1 MVLPTTAEMAVTKMI
16 DNSTLDKLREMKMNG
31 FAAELENQI
40 KAIETYSQLSFEER
54 IGLLVDA
61 EWNRRQN
68 NKFNRLLH
76 SARFSNNDACIEGIE
91 YIEDRHLE
99 KKEILRYAT
108 CKYINDGR
116 HIILKGASGN
126 GKTYIACALGNSAC
140 RRMKTVRYVRMPE
153 ILDELNIARVNGE
166 FAKVIK
172 AYKKVELLIIDE
184 WLIRKL
190 TPQESY
196 DMLKLAEA
204 RSRKSMIFCTQYEPC
219 GWYERINSNPE
230 GDSPVSEAI
239 MDRII
244 NNAYIMSIDG
254 KMSMRERYG
263 VQNSEEAFDYE

>member
-1 MVLPTTAEMAVTKMI
+1 VLPTTAERAVTKMI
-16 DNSTLDKLREMKMNG
+16 DNSTLEKLREMKMNG

-40 KAIETYSQLSFEER
+40 KTIETYSQLSFEER

-140 RRMKTVRYVRMPE
+140 RRMKTVHYVRMPE

-196 DMLKLAEA
+196 DMLELAEA
-204 RSRKSMIFCTQYEPC
+204 RSRKLMIFCTQYEPC

>member
-1 MVLPTTAEMAVTKMI
+1 MI

-153 ILDELNIARVNGE
+153 ILDELNIARVNG
-166 FAKVIK
+166 
-172 AYKKVELLIIDE
+172 
-184 WLIRKL
+184 
-190 TPQESY
+190 
-196 DMLKLAEA
+196 
-204 RSRKSMIFCTQYEPC
+204 
-219 GWYERINSNPE
+219 
-230 GDSPVSEAI
+230 
-239 MDRII
+239 
-244 NNAYIMSIDG
+244 
-254 KMSMRERYG
+254 
-263 VQNSEEAFDYE
+263 